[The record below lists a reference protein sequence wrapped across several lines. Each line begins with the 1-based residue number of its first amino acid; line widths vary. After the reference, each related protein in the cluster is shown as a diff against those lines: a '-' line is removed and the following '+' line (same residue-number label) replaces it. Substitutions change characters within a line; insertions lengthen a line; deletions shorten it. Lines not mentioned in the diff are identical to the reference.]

1 MKLTREEALRLH
13 KEMWTNMLAELGETG
28 SGKELTIIR
37 ARNEFKRKWCE
48 SHFPGT
54 IFLEDC
60 ILCEFAKQERMKHG
74 YQEHRCHYCPINWGH
89 NDRFGCESNDV
100 IWNYSP
106 ISEILALP
114 ERKVE

>member
-13 KEMWTNMLAELGETG
+13 RQMWTDMQKELGETG
-28 SGKELTIIR
+28 SGEETTTSR

-48 SHFPGT
+48 SYFPGT
-54 IFLEDC
+54 PILENC
-60 ILCEFAKQERMKHG
+60 ILCEYAKQERIKHG
-74 YQEHRCHYCPINWGH
+74 YHDHRCYYCPINWGYK
-89 NDRFGCESNDV
+89 NWFGCESNDV
-100 IWNYSP
+100 VWNRSP